1 MPTEAK
7 ARTIDEL
14 EQKLRDARGAVLLDY
29 RGLSVAAIT
38 QLRRSLDEQEVEFV
52 VAKNT
57 LLRIAA
63 DRAEIEVSPELVEG
77 PTAIAFGMKDEVSP
91 AKLLREFVRRNR
103 VVSIKGGLVAGQTM
117 SASEVERLAD
127 LPSREILLAQLLGA
141 LQAPMAQTLAVLQ
154 APAQELAGLM
164 QALEEKKQASGEA
177 A

>member
-14 EQKLRDARGAVLLDY
+14 EQKLRDAHGAVLLDY
-29 RGLSVAAIT
+29 RGLTVAAIT
-38 QLRRSLDEQEVEFV
+38 ELRRSLDEQDVDFV

-63 DRAEIEVSPELVEG
+63 DRAEVEVSPELVEG

-91 AKLLREFVRRNR
+91 AKLLRDFARRNR

-117 SASEVERLAD
+117 SAAEVERLAD
-127 LPSREILLAQLLGA
+127 LPSRETLLSQLLGV

-154 APAQELAGLM
+154 APAQQLAGLM
-164 QALEEKKQASGEA
+164 LALEEKKQASGEA

>member
-14 EQKLRDARGAVLLDY
+14 EKKLREARGAVMLDY
-29 RGLSVAAIT
+29 RGLTVAAIT
-38 QLRRSLDEQEVEFV
+38 ALRRALDEQQVDFV

-57 LLRIAA
+57 LLQIAA
-63 DRAEIEVSPELVEG
+63 GRAEVEVAPDLLEG
-77 PTAIAFGMKDEVSP
+77 PTAIAFGMADEVSP
-91 AKLLREFVRRNR
+91 ARLLRDFVRRNR
-103 VVSIKGGLVAGQTM
+103 VVSIKGGVIAGHSM

-127 LPSREILLAQLLGA
+127 LPSRETLLAQLLGA

-154 APAQELAGLM
+154 APAREVAGLM